1 MTKRAFFAVA
11 GFLGLCLPLMAQ
23 PTNRPGALETLDDSV
38 VCFPSLTLL
47 NRGPFSFASAL
58 ETASRDFL
66 PPLNMANI
74 TARPRRAAAATAADD
89 SSKEVVDVER
99 PLFDYA
105 TGEIGFFYGRSTGKF
120 DREVEAGHIFGE
132 AGNEH
137 FQISV
142 GAAYEHFSG
151 RVPRF
156 GR

>member
-1 MTKRAFFAVA
+1 MTKRALSAVA
-11 GFLGLCLPLMAQ
+11 GFLGLCLPLMAE

-38 VCFPSLTLL
+38 VCFTSLTLL
-47 NRGPFSFASAL
+47 NRGAFSFASAV
-58 ETASRDFL
+58 ETTSRDFL

-74 TARPRRAAAATAADD
+74 TARPRRAAAALPADD
-89 SSKEVVDVER
+89 SSKEVVNVDR

-120 DREVEAGHIFGE
+120 DREIEAGYIFGE

-137 FQISV
+137 FQISA

-151 RVPRF
+151 RFPRF